1 MRPGAVIDPGHLRM
15 RLNLEEPAV
24 DDDGQGGSSGEWR
37 HVAGL
42 WAKLEPV
49 GASHLEQA
57 SQIQQAARYR
67 VTLRHRSDV
76 VIGMRFT
83 RFERVFH
90 IQTVTDPDETERYL
104 VCACEE
110 RS

>member
-1 MRPGAVIDPGHLRM
+1 MRAGDLIDPGHLRM
-15 RLNLEEPAV
+15 RLDLEELRGE
-24 DDDGQGGSSGEWR
+24 DDGQGGSAGEWR
-37 HVAGL
+37 HVIGL
-42 WAKLEPV
+42 WAKLEPI

-67 VTLRHRSDV
+67 VTLRHRPDV
-76 VIGMRFT
+76 AVGMRFT
-83 RFERVFH
+83 RFQRVFH
-90 IQTVTDPDETERYL
+90 ILTVTDPDETGRYL